1 MWQKKFPPVLSTAT
15 SVGTMTHIYNRR
27 LLSTPFCSMRNVI
40 EGSHPTNHAFSVLR
54 TANGELPVYK
64 VYKNN
69 GKIVNTVVKHVRG
82 DLNECRKTLAEVCE
96 SPVKLH
102 MGSVEIRGIHTW
114 KIKEYLESIGL

>member
-1 MWQKKFPPVLSTAT
+1 MLILSNTLRCAISPPVSLSGQSLPYT
-15 SVGTMTHIYNRR
+15 I
-27 LLSTPFCSMRNVI
+27 
-40 EGSHPTNHAFSVLR
+40 LR

-64 VYKNN
+64 VYKAQ

-82 DLNECRKTLAEVCE
+82 DIDSLRKDLAKVCE

-114 KIKEYLESIGL
+114 KVKEYLESIGI